1 MALSPRPALAAIKPY
16 EPGKPVEEVEREL
29 GIRNAVKLASNE
41 NPLGPSPLAVAA
53 LQQVLG
59 KISFYPDGACFN
71 LRRAL
76 AAHLQVGEDYLI
88 IGNGSDEILKL
99 IAEAFLREGEETL
112 LCPPT
117 FSEYEFA
124 TRLMGGKCRY
134 VPAIDFNYDLS
145 GLKEATGPQTRI
157 IFLANPNNPTGTMI
171 TRAELEDLVNSLPDD
186 VLLVLDEAYYEY
198 VDSDLYPDSLAY
210 VRAGKKNLIVLRTF
224 SKIYGLAGLRVGYGI
239 ADPELIASLHKV
251 REPFNVNFLGQVAAA
266 AAIGDTGHLERS
278 RRVNAEGKEFLYRE
292 LQDMGLRYVPTQANF
307 IWLQVSRPCREVF
320 RELLYR
326 GVIVRTGD
334 IFGYDDYLRVTI
346 GTAEQNAR
354 FIAALREVL
363 AVR

>member
-1 MALSPRPALAAIKPY
+1 MALSPRPALAVIKPY

-29 GIRNAVKLASNE
+29 GIHNAIKLASNE

-53 LQQVLG
+53 LRQALEKV
-59 KISFYPDGACFN
+59 SFYPDGACFN
-71 LRRAL
+71 LRRIL
-76 AAHLQVGEDYLI
+76 AAHLGVGEDNLI

-99 IAEAFLREGEETL
+99 IAEAFLREGEEAI

-124 TRLMGGKCRY
+124 TQLMGGKGRQ
-134 VPAIDFNYDLS
+134 VPAVDFDYDLP
-145 GLKEATGPQTRI
+145 GLKAAAGPRTRM

-171 TRAELEDLVNSLPDD
+171 THAELEDLVNSLPDD

-198 VDSDLYPDSLAY
+198 ADSDVYPDSLAY
-210 VRAGKKNLIVLRTF
+210 VRAGQKNVIVLRTF

-239 ADPELIASLHKV
+239 AAPELIASLHKV

-266 AAIGDTGHLERS
+266 AAIGDTGHLEHS
-278 RRVNAEGKEFLYRE
+278 RQVNAQGKEFLYRE
-292 LQDMGLRYVPTQANF
+292 LLDMGLRCLPTQANF
-307 IWLQVSRPCREVF
+307 IWMQVPRPCRDVF
-320 RELLYR
+320 KDLLFR
-326 GVIVRTGD
+326 GIIVRTGD

-346 GTAEQNAR
+346 GTAEQNTK
-354 FIAALREVL
+354 FIAALKEVL
-363 AVR
+363 ASG